1 MLRRTVSTAFAAPPG
16 HRLASVDPGAPRT
29 RQQAVSRLFS
39 SLHDALAE
47 RVRRLER
54 STDYGKTAA
63 AVWLRLSRERTLLD
77 GLEFVLETPA
87 SSFRFLN
94 TLGGSI
100 EVHRVEESRLEL
112 VEILSVQRSGD
123 GFAPIRKDGLGRSA
137 FAFTTVRALVERY
150 AGAPDRTDC

>member
-1 MLRRTVSTAFAAPPG
+1 MLRRTVSTAFAAAPG
-16 HRLASVDPGAPRT
+16 PRLASVDPGAPLT

-39 SLHDALAE
+39 ALHEALAE
-47 RVRRLER
+47 RARRLER
-54 STDYGKTAA
+54 ESEYGKTAA
-63 AVWLRLSRERTLLD
+63 MWLRLSRERALLD

-100 EVHRVEESRLEL
+100 EVQRVEESRLEL
-112 VEILSVQRSGD
+112 VEILSVQRSHTD
-123 GFAPIRKDGLGRSA
+123 FAPIRKDAGERSA

-150 AGAPDRTDC
+150 ARPADRTDC